1 MNVVTRLFGA
11 DSYPVIGIHSERDNR
26 GIFTLCRERPRSILN
41 SGRNIYAHKASRP
54 GIILELFPINTRNE
68 SGARMKEPA
77 SVKQPSPVG
86 MERYGQKERRETDRE
101 MGMSSGLWDEYLLAR
116 I

>member
-1 MNVVTRLFGA
+1 MGEGGRGREDA
-11 DSYPVIGIHSERDNR
+11 ARERDNR
-26 GIFTLCRERPRSILN
+26 GIFTLCSERPRPILN

-77 SVKQPSPVG
+77 SVKQPSPAG
-86 MERYGQKERRETDRE
+86 MERYE
-101 MGMSSGLWDEYLLAR
+101 
-116 I
+116 